1 MSFDL
6 QTVEPADL
14 KKSGG
19 QPPRRRPDFFRALCW
34 VASVA
39 TVVTL
44 AWMILEITHQ
54 AWPAITKFGFEFLTS
69 ARWIPNRDLYGVL
82 PFLVGTSVSAL
93 IAILLALPLGLAVAL
108 FLSEDFLPPVVRQAI
123 RFTVEMLAAI
133 PSVVYGLWGIFVV
146 VPLVQDFGRW
156 AVKHFHDTWTTQQVI
171 HGANG
176 VATTVTTHHGI
187 PVLDVL
193 FAPPAYGNSMLTASL
208 VLALMI
214 LPTITAISRAALVAT
229 PPALREGSYALGA
242 TRWETIFNVLLP
254 TAAPGIVA
262 ATILALGRAMGE
274 TMAVAMLIGNSPR
287 LTASLLSPAGTLA
300 SLLANQFGEA
310 SGLQVNSLM
319 FAALLLMLLT
329 LLVNIAG
336 EFVLRYTQRRTAGIR

>member
-1 MSFDL
+1 MPVRSPETDPKTGLKDFRKGPDL
-6 QTVEPADL
+6 
-14 KKSGG
+14 
-19 QPPRRRPDFFRALCW
+19 FRILCG

-39 TVVTL
+39 TVATL

-54 AWPAITKFGFEFLTS
+54 SLPAIGKFGLGFLFDN
-69 ARWIPNRDLYGVL
+69 RWQPNREIYGVL
-82 PFLVGTSVSAL
+82 PFLLGTTVSSL
-93 IAILLALPLGLAVAL
+93 IAILFALPLGLSVAI
-108 FLSEDFLPPVVRQAI
+108 FLSEDFLPPTARQFI
-123 RFTVEMLAAI
+123 RFTIEMLAAI

-146 VPLVQDFGRW
+146 VPLVKEFGMW
-156 AVKHFHDTWTTQQVI
+156 AVK
-171 HGANG
+171 ACKG
-176 VATTVTTHHGI
+176 VPILGT
-187 PVLDVL
+187 L
-193 FAPPAYGNSMLTASL
+193 FGPPAYPNSILTASL

-214 LPTITAISRAALVAT
+214 LPTITAISRAALVAVPQT
-229 PPALREGSYALGA
+229 LREGSYALGA

-287 LTASLLSPAGTLA
+287 FTGSLISPGGTLA

-310 SGLQVNSLM
+310 VGLQVASLM
-319 FAALLLMLLT
+319 YAALILMALT

-336 EFVLRYTQRRTAGIR
+336 EAVLRYTQSRTAGIR